1 MVNFDKRFFLPHEL
15 YDHEQLEIQKGIV
28 KADFGWF
35 RAWQDRFWLVREQ
48 EVFIK
53 LESIYGTGLLANKSE
68 VK

>member
-15 YDHEQLEIQKGIV
+15 YDHEQLEIQKGKV

-35 RAWQDRFWLVREQ
+35 RAWQDRFWCVREQ

-53 LESIYGTGLLANKSE
+53 IGKHLQYGLLANKSE